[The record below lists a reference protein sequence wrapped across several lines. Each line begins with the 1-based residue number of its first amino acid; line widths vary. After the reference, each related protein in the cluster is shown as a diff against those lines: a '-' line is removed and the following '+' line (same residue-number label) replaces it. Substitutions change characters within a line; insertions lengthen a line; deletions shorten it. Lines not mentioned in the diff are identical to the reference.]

1 MFTNESLKIGN
12 LSTAQMNNVASN
24 LLTLEVNYSMDMAN
38 QLSFTV
44 IDPGFEMGANNY
56 FQVGRDIVYQSTSI
70 IPIRVASDDTPIIG
84 RMNYTYE
91 ISRVSVAQNG
101 SQSPVWSIEA
111 MPKAVQQ
118 MKRDKKPGQIS
129 GSGYTFAQNAAYKY
143 GLKFVGEQSARIK
156 SASKNSGDGQA
167 DSVWSVLTGIAGN
180 SQYVC
185 FVMDGTLY
193 FASEKWLLHKWG
205 TEKIIGAIKKDK
217 KGKEIINKKTK
228 LPERY
233 PTKRFVP
240 MEYTRGESANSRK
253 IEVLALPNLS
263 KGENDPMEG
272 SGSLVVA
279 RDNGVQLRPGMT
291 IRINNVPTLSGYFL
305 ITSVTYSEQT
315 TDPVSIEFRTPERL
329 KVNGKEPK
337 IPQLPIGKIFNA
349 DYPIVKNRLGQS
361 TVGLPVFEE
370 TSPKFLSAGTT
381 INPTGPQSASALP
394 SARRP
399 NLYPVEKKGNF
410 EFSLLGLTV
419 PTSAMFETG
428 NIDLYNRPL
437 TVIEG
442 TNGRLI
448 TTIFAYAKQYSSL
461 ENGWVLI
468 EKVWCDSGNVVI
480 LSDEDAATKFETEN
494 LHHGIFSTKSYAEK
508 FLYAIIKQ
516 QDEILKKRFPH
527 SYELI
532 LAGTAKID
540 GRC

>member
-1 MFTNESLKIGN
+1 MFTNDSLRIGN

-24 LLTLEVNYSMDMAN
+24 LLSIEVSYSMDMSN

-44 IDPGFEMGANNY
+44 IDPGFEMAANNY
-56 FQVGRDIVYQSTSI
+56 FQVGRDVVYQSTAI

-84 RMNYTYE
+84 RLSYTYE

-101 SQSPVWSIEA
+101 SQSPVWTVEA
-111 MPKAVQQ
+111 LPKAVQQ
-118 MKRDKKPGQIS
+118 MKRDKKPGKIS
-129 GSGYTFAQNAAYKY
+129 GSGYTFAQNAAFKY
-143 GLKFVGEQSARIK
+143 GLRFVGENSAKIK

-167 DSVWSVLTGIAGN
+167 DSVWTVLTGIAGN

-193 FASEKWLLHKWG
+193 FGSEKWLMYKWG
-205 TEKIIGAIKKDK
+205 TEKLVGAIKKDK
-217 KGKEIINKKTK
+217 SGKEIINKKTK

-233 PTKRFVP
+233 PTKKYIP
-240 MEYTRGESANSRK
+240 MEYTRGDGANSRK
-253 IEVLALPNLS
+253 FEVLALPNMS

-305 ITSVTYSEQT
+305 ITGVTFSEQT
-315 TDPVSIEFRTPERL
+315 TDPVAVEFRTPERL

-337 IPQLPIGKIFNA
+337 IPSLPVGKVAFGE
-349 DYPIVKNRLGQS
+349 YYTKSNRLGPT
-361 TVGLPVFEE
+361 TVGLPIFNEIEPRFV
-370 TSPKFLSAGTT
+370 SAGTT
-381 INPTGPQSASALP
+381 LNTTGPQSASALP

-399 NLYPVEKKGNF
+399 YLYPIENKGNY

-419 PTSAMFETG
+419 PTVAIFETG
-428 NIDLYNRPL
+428 NIDLWNRPL
-437 TVIEG
+437 ALVEDGLKRNIV
-442 TNGRLI
+442 
-448 TTIFAYAKQYSSL
+448 TTIMYAKEDETLS
-461 ENGWVLI
+461 GWVLI
-468 EKVWCDSGNVVI
+468 ERVWCDEGTVVI
-480 LSDEDAATKFETEN
+480 LSEEDAALKYESEN
-494 LHHGIFSTKSYAEK
+494 LHHGIFSTKEYANR
-508 FLYAIIKQ
+508 FLFAITNQ
-516 QDEILKKRFPH
+516 QKEIIKKRFPH
-527 SYELI
+527 SYDLI